1 MLTQKWE
8 VIAWLLAGLVATKT
22 AVIASLGRAF
32 GLTNNESI
40 RIGLILSQ
48 GGEFAFVILS
58 LASQL
63 KVLPENLNQVRVEAG
78 GGGEGGMWNR
88 RNAQPRTGVH
98 PVERQ
103 RAEKP
108 GRQET
113 KVRKW
118 VGTASQARRHL
129 NRSYTPTTLAPV
141 DCRC

>member
-78 GGGEGGMWNR
+78 GGGDVEQR
-88 RNAQPRTGVH
+88 KRTAKDWGRSSR
-98 PVERQ
+98 EAESCKA
-103 RAEKP
+103 RAA
-108 GRQET
+108 GDQ
-113 KVRKW
+113 
-118 VGTASQARRHL
+118 G
-129 NRSYTPTTLAPV
+129 
-141 DCRC
+141 

>member
-1 MLTQKWE
+1 MRVFTTLESSNAGLQPCHASSTPEISGNATHPGYQPNLTTRTPCGPHTLQVLTQKWE

-63 KVLPENLNQVRVEAG
+63 KVLPENLNQVRGKA
-78 GGGEGGMWNR
+78 EG
-88 RNAQPRTGVH
+88 
-98 PVERQ
+98 
-103 RAEKP
+103 
-108 GRQET
+108 
-113 KVRKW
+113 
-118 VGTASQARRHL
+118 VGIK
-129 NRSYTPTTLAPV
+129 
-141 DCRC
+141 